1 MNMTLTICLLICMF
15 LLMGIL
21 PLFVFM
27 GLGSM
32 LGTQSNDIRVL
43 ISLFMLAGIIAFLAS
58 LGVFALIQKEECGK
72 VQSMEKAASNAG
84 IALFIQ
90 IGVLVLVWLVTSLRG
105 IVTGLLP
112 PDIDPNI
119 SDAIGYGYFGGFAAM
134 FSTLIGAN
142 LSGMCD

>member
-1 MNMTLTICLLICMF
+1 MTLTICLLICMF
-15 LLMGIL
+15 LLLSML
-21 PLFVFM
+21 PLVVFM

-32 LGTQSNDIRVL
+32 LVTQSNDIRVL
-43 ISLFMLAGIIAFLAS
+43 ISYFMLAGIIAFLAS
-58 LGVFALIQKEECGK
+58 LGIFALIQKEECGK

-90 IGVLVLVWLVTSLRG
+90 IGMLVLAWLVTPLRS
-105 IVTGLLP
+105 IVTGLFP